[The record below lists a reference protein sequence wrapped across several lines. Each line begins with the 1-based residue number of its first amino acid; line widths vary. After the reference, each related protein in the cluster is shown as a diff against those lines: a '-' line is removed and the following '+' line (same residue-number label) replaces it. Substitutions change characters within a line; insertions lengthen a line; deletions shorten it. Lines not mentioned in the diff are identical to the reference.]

1 MILVFA
7 RVERTLLSVA
17 FDFNAACHPEAT
29 CLSSPKDLDGP
40 RESPAVSAGDQIA
53 RLARFLIACAAS
65 LPLPRN
71 TNGADQKACAAVFLT
86 LYIQN
91 VKPDRVNATSSANL
105 YLPPN
110 QSFKQK
116 CSRSG
121 S

>member
-1 MILVFA
+1 MPF
-7 RVERTLLSVA
+7 VA
-17 FDFNAACHPEAT
+17 EG
-29 CLSSPKDLDGP
+29 SGP
-40 RESPAVSAGDQIA
+40 RELPAVSAGDQMA

-65 LPLPRN
+65 LPLSRN

-91 VKPDRVNATSSANL
+91 IKPEGVFVSSSANL
-105 YLPPN
+105 YFQAN